1 MVDDRAVGTVGADIN
16 ELPPISETRTTVA
29 RVLTDES
36 GFLRSRVDDLQ
47 QDTTSLHQRSRIV
60 EWAERTNERKR
71 ASTQELLEELA
82 ELGFAWRDIARLVG
96 VSVAAV
102 QKWRRGEGTT
112 GDNKIKIASLL
123 AASDMISEKY
133 MIQEVVSW
141 FEMPVLLGVP
151 PTPLDLWADA
161 RPDLVLEH
169 ASDHSKPEHVL
180 NAWDPEWRE
189 HYRSDFEV
197 FEAADGL
204 LAIRPKER

>member
-1 MVDDRAVGTVGADIN
+1 MADSRAVGTVGADIT
-16 ELPPISETRTTVA
+16 ELPPISETQTTVA

-36 GFLRSRVDDLQ
+36 GFLRSRARDLH
-47 QDTTSLHQRSRIV
+47 QDTASLHQRSRIA

-82 ELGFAWRDIARLVG
+82 DFGFAWRDIARLVG

-112 GDNKIKIASLL
+112 GDNKIRIASLL
-123 AASDMISEKY
+123 AACDLIADKY
-133 MIQEVVSW
+133 LIQEVASW

-151 PTPLDLWADA
+151 PTPIDLWADN

-169 ASDHSKPEHVL
+169 ASEDSKPEHVL
-180 NAWDPEWRE
+180 SAWDPEWRE

-197 FEAADGL
+197 FDASDGN
-204 LAIRPKER
+204 LAIRPKKR